1 MSSEW
6 MASKY
11 CNAVRIVVD
20 KVLKNLLTNVV
31 VARGISSACG
41 GWLLTR
47 LIFTNNLTGSPYCGF
62 DVFLPYI
69 PIEQRLMN

>member
-11 CNAVRIVVD
+11 CNAVRVVVG
-20 KVLKNLLTNVV
+20 KVLKNLLTNIIVV
-31 VARGISSACG
+31 MSISFACG
-41 GWLLTR
+41 GLLLTR
-47 LIFTNNLTGSPYCGF
+47 LVFTNNLTGSPYCGF
-62 DVFLPYI
+62 DVFLPYV